1 MLNSISLNTNQ
12 AQNVVHLSQAPAEN
26 AQNVVHLSQAPAE
39 NAQNIVHLSQAP
51 QNSLQDT
58 ANAIKQAYDGGVD
71 GSLLYPV
78 PTQVRKVSKGELL
91 AILRQLQPG
100 TLNQANEVEQANETE
115 PAVAKPVKKS
125 KILSAFEYILRFLFR
140 H

>member
-1 MLNSISLNTNQ
+1 MLNLISLNTNQ

-26 AQNVVHLSQAPAE
+26 AQNVVHLSQAP
-39 NAQNIVHLSQAP
+39 
-51 QNSLQDT
+51 QNSVQDA

-78 PTQVRKVSKGELL
+78 PTQVRKASKGELL

-100 TLNQANEVEQANETE
+100 TLNQANDAEQANETE
-115 PAVAKPVKKS
+115 PAVAKGVKKPS
-125 KILSAFEYILRFLFR
+125 SVLSIIARIIGFLR
-140 H
+140 